1 MYKYYL
7 ERLSPFKFW
16 EANTLL
22 NLIKE
27 VSNTLS
33 NLARKI
39 LTSINLLE
47 TIVNSKILK
56 AVEGKPEE
64 KQRKLVEY
72 VFIAHKV
79 LIGAVSVFIIICIAH
94 IC

>member
-16 EANTLL
+16 KANTLL

-56 AVEGKPEE
+56 IVEGKPEE

-79 LIGAVSVFIIICIAH
+79 LIGVSLAVLYFLTT
-94 IC
+94 

>member
-1 MYKYYL
+1 MYKYYS

-47 TIVNSKILK
+47 TVVNSKILK
-56 AVEGKPEE
+56 IVEGKPEE

-79 LIGAVSVFIIICIAH
+79 LIGVSLAVLYFLTT
-94 IC
+94 